1 MTMNPDQT
9 RSTEDAAQ
17 QEAEQVKEKTRGAA
31 EQVAGTAQQEASH
44 VKDEAMA
51 QARSLTDSALD
62 EINSQASTQQKRL
75 AEQSRTVTDDLQR
88 LARGE
93 RAESDLVNQFISM
106 AADRAQKFTTQ
117 LENKEPADLLK
128 DVRRFAA
135 RRPGAFLAIA
145 AGVGLAAGRFT
156 RGLSDKDDDVPR
168 PPTSQTSQTTP
179 TPARN
184 VTPAPPVTPD
194 PVDRLADTYPG
205 AAADGLSGPLT
216 EHPDPLVEGYPDP
229 LATDH
234 PGPLS
239 EERPGPLSGGY
250 PDDESG
256 PGLPGGRR

>member
-31 EQVAGTAQQEASH
+31 EQVAGTAQQEASQ

-156 RGLSDKDDDVPR
+156 RGLSDKDD
-168 PPTSQTSQTTP
+168 
-179 TPARN
+179 
-184 VTPAPPVTPD
+184 
-194 PVDRLADTYPG
+194 
-205 AAADGLSGPLT
+205 LSLI
-216 EHPDPLVEGYPDP
+216 HI
-229 LATDH
+229 
-234 PGPLS
+234 
-239 EERPGPLSGGY
+239 
-250 PDDESG
+250 
-256 PGLPGGRR
+256 